1 MSSKDKQGIEDQ
13 VAVTVPAEKKH
24 CTTIQ
29 TSGSIEVSYAQAK
42 LHLFDQK
49 YSKTCKL

>member
-13 VAVTVPAEKKH
+13 VAVRVPAEKKH

-29 TSGSIEVSYAQAK
+29 TSGVDRSLLCSAK

-49 YSKTCKL
+49 YSKNL